1 MGATAF
7 LPRKIVTARNGGA
20 LNYCIFAKKMFM
32 RDCRH
37 IARVLFLFL
46 AFFAATGLRAQ
57 YIGVTQISLT
67 GKASTVGEMP
77 VTVLDGSDGN
87 YYIYQENNGKAG
99 NHRIADAVEVVQ
111 KECCHA
117 MSLVVRHP
125 EDFHF
130 VHFYEGTDILYAIYS
145 HADVETGTFSL
156 YLNRMPKREDE
167 VAWDPQLVLSV
178 NNVKPDDCQAVAA
191 ISPDGHALA
200 LTVVEANGEF
210 PLVST
215 PFIALGDGGKVLWR
229 REIQKDQVNKT
240 FQLENMVVGNDGTV
254 FTGILTYRNKTS
266 RTRDDETFH
275 LYRLS
280 DKNSTSA
287 SQPIGFGYLCDARM
301 RIRENGEVAV
311 GGYYTNNLK
320 NRPQG
325 VCLMVFQRD
334 STRAKTISCQ
344 SFPDEYYERETSMAK
359 IRPGWMTA
367 EVTGLYEFRDGT
379 LVLLGEQRSLLKSS
393 TMSNSNSGNS
403 TTHCYYH
410 CGDILVHF
418 ANADGVLDTMTLI
431 HKYQVRGP
439 FLEEIPMKRLR
450 CLGYSHTAFLQDDT
464 LQIFFSDERD
474 NYTGKS
480 GVPTKEFNQK
490 VCLAGSIVTAQRK
503 VSRPAMLSDPKKRDG
518 RVISQLLFMDA
529 DNIIATCI
537 WRRDLEYLRL
547 ENYSGGKTWQMN
559 VIYDM

>member
-1 MGATAF
+1 
-7 LPRKIVTARNGGA
+7 
-20 LNYCIFAKKMFM
+20 M

-191 ISPDGHALA
+191 ISPDGHVLA

-254 FTGILTYRNKTS
+254 
-266 RTRDDETFH
+266 
-275 LYRLS
+275 
-280 DKNSTSA
+280 
-287 SQPIGFGYLCDARM
+287 
-301 RIRENGEVAV
+301 
-311 GGYYTNNLK
+311 
-320 NRPQG
+320 
-325 VCLMVFQRD
+325 
-334 STRAKTISCQ
+334 
-344 SFPDEYYERETSMAK
+344 
-359 IRPGWMTA
+359 
-367 EVTGLYEFRDGT
+367 
-379 LVLLGEQRSLLKSS
+379 
-393 TMSNSNSGNS
+393 
-403 TTHCYYH
+403 
-410 CGDILVHF
+410 
-418 ANADGVLDTMTLI
+418 
-431 HKYQVRGP
+431 
-439 FLEEIPMKRLR
+439 
-450 CLGYSHTAFLQDDT
+450 
-464 LQIFFSDERD
+464 
-474 NYTGKS
+474 
-480 GVPTKEFNQK
+480 
-490 VCLAGSIVTAQRK
+490 
-503 VSRPAMLSDPKKRDG
+503 
-518 RVISQLLFMDA
+518 
-529 DNIIATCI
+529 
-537 WRRDLEYLRL
+537 
-547 ENYSGGKTWQMN
+547 
-559 VIYDM
+559 

>member
-1 MGATAF
+1 
-7 LPRKIVTARNGGA
+7 
-20 LNYCIFAKKMFM
+20 MFM

-130 VHFYEGTDILYAIYS
+130 VHFYEGTDTLYAIYS

-200 LTVVEANGEF
+200 LTIVGANGE
-210 PLVST
+210 LAIANT
-215 PFIALGDGGKVLWR
+215 PFIALGDGGKVLWQDKIYNGR
-229 REIQKDQVNKT
+229 SSNT
-240 FQLENMVVGNDGTV
+240 LQLADMVIGNDGTV
-254 FTGILTYRNKTS
+254 YAGILTYRNKTNKI
-266 RTRDDETFH
+266 RDDETFH
-275 LYRLS
+275 LYRFS
-280 DKNSTSA
+280 GKNSTCA
-287 SQPIGFGYLCDARM
+287 SQPVEFGYLCDARM
-301 RIRENGEVAV
+301 RIRENGGVAV

-325 VCLMVFQRD
+325 TYMMVFEQD
-334 STRAKTISCQ
+334 SVRAKTISYH
-344 SFPDEYYERETSMAK
+344 SFPDKYYERETSMAK